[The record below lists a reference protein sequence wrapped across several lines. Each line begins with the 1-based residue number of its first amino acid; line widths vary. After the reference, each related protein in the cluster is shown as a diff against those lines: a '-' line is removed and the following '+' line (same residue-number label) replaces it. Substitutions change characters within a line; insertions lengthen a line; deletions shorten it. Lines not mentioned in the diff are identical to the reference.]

1 MTLTDGGAGS
11 TLRKRIGL
19 FLIISVFAAI
29 VFLAWPVTSAESPY
43 WEVWVTNESG
53 QPLDGMTVTLSYQN
67 YSTESEGH
75 SEQKQTDPSGYVV
88 FSPQSLKAN
97 RWQRI
102 VTTLQAAGAGV
113 HASFGPH
120 AWVMAHG
127 NGLDGI
133 AVSNGYVTDWRG
145 SPPRMVSRIVAK
157 PRGP

>member
-1 MTLTDGGAGS
+1 VTLTDAGAGS
-11 TLRKRIGL
+11 TLRMSIAL
-19 FLIISVFAAI
+19 SMIISVFAVI
-29 VFLAWPVTSAESPY
+29 LFLAWPVTSAESPY

-53 QPLDGMTVTLSYQN
+53 QNLDGMTVTLSYQN
-67 YSTESEGH
+67 YSADSEGR

-88 FSPQSLKAN
+88 FSPRSLKAS
-97 RWQRI
+97 RWQRL
-102 VTTLQAAGAGV
+102 VTTLRSAGAGV
-113 HASFGPH
+113 HASLGPH

-145 SPPRMVSRIVAK
+145 SPPRMASRIVAK